1 MTDRHRLA
9 VWSLELDDDGF
20 ARACAALG
28 VLTAL
33 ARGSRSGTAALL
45 KTLAAAGSDEDGIEG
60 ATRLLLAARGEDG
73 VVDWQMP
80 STAALAGFPSAGV
93 LAEAWRVFLG
103 NVPWGTR
110 IAARRRGRGWSGLLP
125 MLRTLQQPAVGAAG
139 VFLAD
144 AFAADGR
151 VDWHLPFHIA
161 VLPDDPLAEAFSGFR
176 AHWREPWPYR
186 FVVADRAQPHVEI
199 LVLGGPLRLAAGRLL
214 SKGAPCRAALVLVL
228 GGLQDGDD
236 VESMTRIVAGELSAE
251 GVVCVGTPADV
262 NAERAMQALVQLG
275 DELTH
280 NRPLDVALHQTFG
293 PDTVAFLSRDIVRL
307 SHLSNAVAR
316 IAGRLK
322 ALPAEASLAVSERS
336 LSDLIQV
343 HEYVGA
349 LELAQ
354 PAEPGG
360 RGLPAG
366 AGSPPAGLMRS
377 VSPKLLARSMGASSR
392 VYRYFHESDEASSL
406 TEVTNEVKALE
417 AVRAAEQPETRYVQ
431 HSFWRKEASG
441 LIEERQ
447 RLTVGTAVLLRVRI
461 GPPDKRWQSAPEAF
475 PAHEL
480 PRQQRRHRIQIVFHE
495 PTQFDAPM
503 VGVLWLPRSGPS
515 SVAEFVFTPRKVSAF
530 EGRIS
535 VLHRGRVLQTV
546 LIQTRVMAP
555 GGEAGSGQA
564 IVQQVEA
571 RVREHWSDLGAR
583 RRFDASFVLNHTNDQ
598 RPLLTGISGKRAWA
612 TDLSGIQEPLD
623 TINQLLSDVAYSV
636 ADYSRGLTEGDNPK
650 LLFKLAR
657 VGADL
662 YLALV
667 IDHLQRLRSGEM
679 DVEEATHIQI
689 VSTRDDAVVPFE
701 FIYQY
706 LPPEDENDCKLC
718 PNALEALAVGAC
730 PGDCDG
736 QKEPQRHVC
745 PMGFWGLRKVIERHI
760 YNPAIGKLDQA
771 EVIVQAEPAGNRV
784 RLELDQT
791 ALVGYSNEVKA
802 AEVGPLIQKLRDR
815 LKGPVQEVKDWD
827 EWKATISDKRPTLL
841 VAFPHNTGDKQDIAL
856 EIGGKLLKT
865 MRLSR
870 EPGYV
875 HVDGPYPLVL
885 LLGCDVASTGQP
897 YSRHVRYFRQAGAAA
912 IVSTIATVFGPHAV
926 KVGEKLLEG
935 LLALRGQ
942 AADPAGDGPCLGE
955 ALREVKRKALLD
967 SMPMALCVVA
977 FGDADWRL

>member
-20 ARACAALG
+20 VRACAALG

-33 ARGSRSGTAALL
+33 ARGSRRGAAELL
-45 KTLAAAGSDEDGIEG
+45 HKLAAAGSDEDVIKS
-60 ATRLLLAARGEDG
+60 AISVLVAARGEDG
-73 VVDWQMP
+73 IIDWQMP
-80 STAALAGFPSAGV
+80 STAALARFPSASV
-93 LAEAWRVFLG
+93 LAEAWRAFLD

-110 IAARRRGRGWSGLLP
+110 IALRRRGRGWGGLLP
-125 MLRTLQQPAVGAAG
+125 LLRNLQQPAVGAAG
-139 VFLAD
+139 VFFAD

-151 VDWHLPFHIA
+151 VDWHLPFHVA
-161 VLPDDPLAEAFSGFR
+161 VLPDDALAEAFSGFR

-186 FVVADRAQPHVEI
+186 FVVANRALPHVEI
-199 LVLGGPLRLAAGRLL
+199 LVLGGPLRRAAGRLL
-214 SKGAPCRAALVLVL
+214 TKGAPCRATLVLVL
-228 GGLQDGDD
+228 GGLEGGGD
-236 VESMTRIVAGELSAE
+236 VESLTRIVAGELSAE
-251 GVVCVGTPADV
+251 GVVCVATPANGD
-262 NAERAMQALVQLG
+262 AQWAMQALVSLG

-280 NRPLDVALHQTFG
+280 NRPLDVALSQTFG
-293 PDTVAFLSRDIVRL
+293 SGTVAFLSRDLVRL
-307 SHLSNAVAR
+307 SHLSHAVLR

-322 ALPAEASLAVSERS
+322 ALPADVSLAVSTRS

-349 LELAQ
+349 LALTQPEEL
-354 PAEPGG
+354 GV

-366 AGSPPAGLMRS
+366 AAPLPPGLVRS

-392 VYRYFHESDEASSL
+392 AYRYFHESDEASSL
-406 TEVTNEVKALE
+406 TEVTNEVTALE
-417 AVRAAEQPETRYVQ
+417 AARAAEQPETRYVQ
-431 HSFWRKEASG
+431 HSFWRKEEGA
-441 LIEERQ
+441 LVEERR
-447 RLTVGTAVLLRVRI
+447 RLTVGTALLLRVRI
-461 GPPDKRWQSAPEAF
+461 GPPGQHWQSAPEPF

-503 VGVLWLPRSGPS
+503 VGALWLPRSGPS
-515 SVAEFVFTPRKVSAF
+515 SVAEFVFTPRRIAPF

-546 LIQTRVMAP
+546 LIQARVVAP
-555 GGEAGSGQA
+555 GEEADGGQA

-583 RRFDASFVLNHTNDQ
+583 RRFDASFVLNHTNEQ

-612 TDLSGIQEPLD
+612 TDLGGIEEPLA

-662 YLALV
+662 YSALV

-706 LPPEDENDCKLC
+706 LPPEDESDCKLC
-718 PNALEALAVGAC
+718 PNALEALAAGAC
-730 PGDCDG
+730 PGNCDG

-802 AEVGPLIQKLRDR
+802 EEVVPLIHKLRGCM
-815 LKGPVQEVKDWD
+815 KGAVQEVKDWD
-827 EWKATISDKRPTLL
+827 EWKAAISDKRPTLL

-875 HVDGPYPLVL
+875 HVDGPFPLVM

-912 IVSTIATVFGPHAV
+912 IVLTIATVFGPHAV
-926 KVGEKLLEG
+926 TVGEKLLEG

-942 AADPAGDGPCLGE
+942 AEDPSGAPCLGE